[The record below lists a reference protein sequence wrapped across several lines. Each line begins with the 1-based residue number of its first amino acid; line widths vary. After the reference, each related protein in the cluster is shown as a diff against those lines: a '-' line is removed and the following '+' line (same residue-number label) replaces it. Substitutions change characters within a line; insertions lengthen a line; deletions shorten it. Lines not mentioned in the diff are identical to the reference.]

1 MTNLGTASFCRK
13 PTSGMLS
20 KTDTGKTMSGS
31 DLAAGEEAL
40 ALLLKDTKDG
50 IADLNEADTRHRFID
65 RLIHECLG
73 WDRAETH
80 LERRYNGE
88 YSDYELGKPPQIVI
102 EAKRAGK
109 YFDIPAEVNGGIIRS
124 IRSLTLMSSE
134 FQAAFSQAQKYC
146 SDRGIQI
153 AVVTNGTQLVVFLGV
168 RNDGIPP
175 AEGKCLLF
183 NGVNQL
189 QRNFPRLW
197 QAISPNAENRKI
209 LLNDLSSSMPTGV
222 PVRLSSYLPGYP
234 SFRYPSASQ
243 QSLRTLSDLLIE
255 DAPNTPAVRK
265 RFYEEC
271 YCENGALARDAMV
284 GKSILSA
291 RYAAMFHPTEEGPT
305 LQSLRG
311 SPDDKFG
318 MSAEVVAEALGR
330 RPIVIIGD
338 VGVGKTS
345 FVRNLIYVKAAD
357 EMENSIFLYIDLGR
371 QANLGQNLYQFF
383 IEEIERQLLE
393 DHDVDLYEDAFVRGV
408 YHGDLQRF
416 EKGIYGRL
424 KESAPEK
431 FIEKQIEHLD
441 GLTRDK
447 VSHLQRCINHLSKG
461 RRKQVVIC
469 IDNADQRKLD
479 DQQQAFLAA
488 QEFAAEW
495 LALVLISIRPQT
507 YFASKSSGSISAY
520 PQRILTISPPRVDL
534 VLQKR
539 LKFSLDLAEGR
550 LPLERLANITL
561 KLDSLALFLKA
572 LLFSLKT
579 NRDISELLSNITG
592 GNIREALELIKG
604 FIGSSN
610 VDSDKIIEI
619 MRSDGEYLIP
629 LHEFTKQALLG
640 EYSHYDS
647 RSSMAYNLFDIR
659 YPDEREH
666 FLSCFIVA
674 FLNSDAPS
682 KTTEGFVS
690 TPAILTEMQRY
701 GYVGDQIEHAL
712 RRLTNKKLIETTE
725 RITFDEGLQGLIGE
739 MPLAFRV
746 TTIGVYHIHRWSA
759 SFGYLDAMLFDTP
772 ILDDETRKPMMGDI
786 ASFDIRHRYDRT
798 MRFMSYLNHCWAKFK
813 ERPIYFD
820 WIGVQKG
827 GAQTF
832 HSVERAIAAR
842 VTSKLG

>member
-1 MTNLGTASFCRK
+1 
-13 PTSGMLS
+13 
-20 KTDTGKTMSGS
+20 MSSS

-40 ALLLKDTKDG
+40 SLLLEDTKEG
-50 IADLNEADTRHRFID
+50 LADLNEADTRHRFID

-102 EAKRAGK
+102 EAKKAGK
-109 YFDIPAEVNGGIIRS
+109 YFDIPAEVNGGVVRS
-124 IRSLTLMSSE
+124 IRSLILMSNE
-134 FQAAFSQAQKYC
+134 FQAAFTQAQKYC

-175 AEGKCLLF
+175 ADGKCLLF
-183 NGVNQL
+183 NGPSQI
-189 QRNFPRLW
+189 QKQFARLW
-197 QAISPNAENRKI
+197 QAISPHAENRKI
-209 LLNDLSSSMPTGV
+209 LLNDLSSSAPTGV
-222 PVRLSSYLPGYP
+222 PVKLSSYLPGYP
-234 SFRYPSASQ
+234 SFRYPSTSQ

-271 YCENGALARDAMV
+271 YCESGALARDAMV

-291 RYAAMFHPTEEGPT
+291 RYAAMFHPTAEGPT

-318 MSAEVVAEALGR
+318 VSAEVVAEALGR

-345 FVRNLIYVKAAD
+345 FVRNLIYVRAAD
-357 EMENSIFLYIDLGR
+357 EIENSIFLYIDLGN
-371 QANLGQNLYQFF
+371 QANLGQNLYEFF

-393 DHDVDLYEDAFVRGV
+393 DHDIDLYEDAFVRGV

-424 KESAPEK
+424 KELAPDK
-431 FIEKQIEHLD
+431 FIEKQIEHLN
-441 GLTRDK
+441 GLVFDK
-447 VSHLQRCINHLSKG
+447 VSHLQRCITHFSKG

-488 QEFAAEW
+488 QEFAAKW

-579 NRDISELLSNITG
+579 NREISELLSNITG

-610 VDSDKIIEI
+610 VNSDKIIEI

-647 RSSMAYNLFDIR
+647 RSSTAYNLFDIR
-659 YPDEREH
+659 YPDEKEH
-666 FLSCFIVA
+666 FLSCFVIA
-674 FLNSDAPS
+674 FLNSGAPS

-690 TPAILTEMQRY
+690 TPSVLAEMQKY
-701 GYVGDQIEHAL
+701 GFVGDQIEHTL

-725 RITFDEGLQGLIGE
+725 RITFDEGLQGLVGE

-759 SFGYLDAMLFDTP
+759 SFNYLDAMLFDTP
-772 ILDDETRKPMMGDI
+772 ILNDGTRRPMMADI

-798 MRFMSYLNHCWAKFK
+798 VRFMSYLNDCWQNF
-813 ERPIYFD
+813 RDWPIYFD
-820 WIGVQKG
+820 WIDIQKG
-827 GAQTF
+827 GVPTF
-832 HSVERAIAAR
+832 DSVERAISAR
-842 VTSKLG
+842 SGSKLG